1 MRMGSE
7 INGNQV
13 TKGIICYPN
22 KFGSYSA
29 LQRSKLTDIISKL
42 APYLNLQSS
51 FFEFY
56 YSQLPQGPR

>member
-1 MRMGSE
+1 MRMGLE

-13 TKGIICYPN
+13 TKCVICYPN
-22 KFGSYSA
+22 KFGLYSG
-29 LQRSKLTDIISKL
+29 LQCLNLTDIISKL

-56 YSQLPQGPR
+56 

>member
-1 MRMGSE
+1 MTGTMVYIYMSMGLE

-22 KFGSYSA
+22 KFGLYSG
-29 LQRSKLTDIISKL
+29 LQCLNLTDIISKL

-56 YSQLPQGPR
+56 